1 MDEIEYLENSDSE
14 VGSIIDYDDIKS
26 YSVKNAKI
34 KNNKY
39 NDLIKDDIYEYFDQ
53 IYNETMDSNILNI
66 YNSLHSDIDTIFLEM
81 IFFHLRNNKK

>member
-26 YSVKNAKI
+26 YSVKNTKI

-39 NDLIKDDIYEYFDQ
+39 NDLIKDDIYEYFDK
-53 IYNETMDSNILNI
+53 IYNETIDSNILNI
-66 YNSLHSDIDTIFLEM
+66 YNSLHSDIDNIFLEM